1 MNKNYFSIHGWGNTK
16 TVGVD
21 IKPPK
26 NLEQIKKIIK
36 KSARESTLARGL
48 GRSDGDSAQ
57 LEKGTI
63 LKLTEFKKI
72 KLNKERSEL
81 TVGAG
86 VSFEEILK
94 YIVPLGFFLPVVPG
108 TKFITLGGAI
118 ASDVHGKN
126 HHKDGSFGNFLKR
139 VLILNS
145 SSEIIEI
152 GPNQPFS
159 KDEIE
164 MFWATVGGLGLTG
177 IIIEATFS
185 LKKISTSFMKV
196 HTMRFNNIDSMMRK
210 MIETDEEYEYS
221 VAWIDS
227 LNKNIRGILT
237 CANHATENEVKN
249 KKINEKLI
257 YKTKTSLNIH
267 SFFNV
272 NLINNL
278 SIKLFNELW
287 FRRAHKK
294 NKSEIQTISKFFHPL
309 DGLQNWN
316 KLYGKKGFY
325 QYQFVVPDESKGLIK
340 KLIKELK
347 QKNIPSFLCVLK
359 RLGDGNN
366 AMLSFPI
373 KGWTLSLDFPS
384 SNPKIL
390 PLLNKYDELIQKAGG
405 KIYLAKDARLSPKIF
420 RKIYNRIIEWNK
432 IRDRMD
438 KNNLFQ
444 SDISKRLKIIQ
455 K

>member
-1 MNKNYFSIHGWGNTK
+1 MY
-16 TVGVD
+16 
-21 IKPPK
+21 
-26 NLEQIKKIIK
+26 
-36 KSARESTLARGL
+36 TL
-48 GRSDGDSAQ
+48 
-57 LEKGTI
+57 
-63 LKLTEFKKI
+63 LK
-72 KLNKERSEL
+72 SEL

-152 GPNQPFS
+152 GPNHPFS

-210 MIETDEEYEYS
+210 LIETDEEYEYS

-257 YKTKTSLNIH
+257 YKTKTSFNIH
-267 SFFNV
+267 SFFNF

-316 KLYGKKGFY
+316 KLYGENGFY
-325 QYQFVVPDESKGLIK
+325 QYQFVVPDESQGLIK
-340 KLIKELK
+340 K
-347 QKNIPSFLCVLK
+347 
-359 RLGDGNN
+359 
-366 AMLSFPI
+366 
-373 KGWTLSLDFPS
+373 
-384 SNPKIL
+384 
-390 PLLNKYDELIQKAGG
+390 
-405 KIYLAKDARLSPKIF
+405 
-420 RKIYNRIIEWNK
+420 
-432 IRDRMD
+432 
-438 KNNLFQ
+438 
-444 SDISKRLKIIQ
+444 
-455 K
+455 

>member
-1 MNKNYFSIHGWGNTK
+1 
-16 TVGVD
+16 
-21 IKPPK
+21 
-26 NLEQIKKIIK
+26 
-36 KSARESTLARGL
+36 
-48 GRSDGDSAQ
+48 
-57 LEKGTI
+57 
-63 LKLTEFKKI
+63 
-72 KLNKERSEL
+72 
-81 TVGAG
+81 
-86 VSFEEILK
+86 
-94 YIVPLGFFLPVVPG
+94 
-108 TKFITLGGAI
+108 
-118 ASDVHGKN
+118 
-126 HHKDGSFGNFLKR
+126 
-139 VLILNS
+139 
-145 SSEIIEI
+145 
-152 GPNQPFS
+152 
-159 KDEIE
+159 
-164 MFWATVGGLGLTG
+164 
-177 IIIEATFS
+177 
-185 LKKISTSFMKV
+185 MKV

-257 YKTKTSLNIH
+257 YKTKTSFNIH

-316 KLYGKKGFY
+316 KLYGENGFY

-366 AMLSFPI
+366 PMLSFPI

>member
-1 MNKNYFSIHGWGNTK
+1 MNKNYYSIHGWGNTK

-21 IKPPK
+21 IKTPK

-36 KSARESTLARGL
+36 KSARESILARGL
-48 GRSDGDSAQ
+48 GRSYGDSAQ

-257 YKTKTSLNIH
+257 YKTKTSFNIH
-267 SFFNV
+267 YFFNV

-432 IRDRMD
+432 IRARMD

>member
-1 MNKNYFSIHGWGNTK
+1 MNKNYYSIHGWGNTK

-21 IKPPK
+21 IKTPK
-26 NLEQIKKIIK
+26 NLEQIQNIIK
-36 KSARESTLARGL
+36 KSARESILARGL
-48 GRSDGDSAQ
+48 GRSYGDSAQ

-152 GPNQPFS
+152 GPNHPFS

-185 LKKISTSFMKV
+185 LKKISTSFMNVQTIKC
-196 HTMRFNNIDSMMRK
+196 NNIDSMMKK

-257 YKTKTSLNIH
+257 YKTKTSFNIH

-316 KLYGKKGFY
+316 KLYGEKGFY

-359 RLGDGNN
+359 RLGDGNK

>member
-1 MNKNYFSIHGWGNTK
+1 MNKNYYSIHGWGNTK

-21 IKPPK
+21 IKTPK
-26 NLEQIKKIIK
+26 NLKQIQNIIK
-36 KSARESTLARGL
+36 KSARESILARGL
-48 GRSDGDSAQ
+48 GRSYGDSAQ

-152 GPNQPFS
+152 GPNHPFS

-196 HTMRFNNIDSMMRK
+196 HTMRCNNIDSMMRK

-257 YKTKTSLNIH
+257 YKTKTSFNIH
-267 SFFNV
+267 SFFNF

-316 KLYGKKGFY
+316 KLYGEKGFY

-390 PLLNKYDELIQKAGG
+390 PLLNKYDELIEKAGG

-432 IRDRMD
+432 IRARMD

>member
-21 IKPPK
+21 IKTPK

-48 GRSDGDSAQ
+48 GRSYGDSAQ

-126 HHKDGSFGNFLKR
+126 HHKDVSFGNFLKR

-257 YKTKTSLNIH
+257 YKTKTSFNIH
-267 SFFNV
+267 SFFNF

>member
-1 MNKNYFSIHGWGNTK
+1 MIENYNSIHGWGKTN
-16 TVGVD
+16 TVGVY
-21 IKPPK
+21 IQTPK
-26 NLEQIKKIIK
+26 NLEEIKDIIK
-36 KSARESTLARGL
+36 KSKRESVLARGL
-48 GRSDGDSAQ
+48 GRSYGDSAQ

-63 LKLTEFKKI
+63 LKLTEFKQI

-86 VSFEEILK
+86 VSFDEILK

-152 GPNQPFS
+152 GPNHPFS

-196 HTMRFNNIDSMMRK
+196 HTMRCNNIDSMMRK

-237 CANHATENEVKN
+237 CANHATQNEVNN

-257 YKTKTSLNIH
+257 YKNKNSFNMH
-267 SFFNV
+267 SFFNI

-278 SIKLFNELW
+278 SVKLFNELW
-287 FRRAHKK
+287 FRKAHKK
-294 NKSEIQTISKFFHPL
+294 NKNEIQTISKFFHPL

-347 QKNIPSFLCVLK
+347 QNNIPSFLCVLK
-359 RLGDGNN
+359 RLGEGNN

-390 PLLNKYDELIQKAGG
+390 PFLEKYDDLIQKAGG

-420 RKIYNRIIEWNK
+420 RKIYSRIIEWNN
-432 IRDRMD
+432 IRAKMD

>member
-1 MNKNYFSIHGWGNTK
+1 MNKHYSSIHGWGKTNT
-16 TVGVD
+16 VRVD
-21 IKPPK
+21 IKTPK
-26 NLEQIKKIIK
+26 NLEEINDIIE
-36 KSARESTLARGL
+36 KSARESILPRGL
-48 GRSDGDSAQ
+48 GRSYGDSAQ

-63 LKLTEFKKI
+63 LKLTEFKQI

-86 VSFEEILK
+86 VSFDEILR

-145 SSEIIEI
+145 SFEVLEI
-152 GPNQPFS
+152 GPNHPFS
-159 KDEIE
+159 EGEIE

-185 LKKISTSFMKV
+185 LKKISTSFMNVQTIKC
-196 HTMRFNNIDSMMRK
+196 NNIDSMMKK

-237 CANHATENEVKN
+237 CANHATQNEVKH

-257 YKTKTSLNIH
+257 YKTKNIFNIP
-267 SFFNV
+267 SFFNI

-287 FRRAHKK
+287 FRKVQK
-294 NKSEIQTISKFFHPL
+294 NKNEIQTISKFFHPL

-316 KLYGKKGFY
+316 KLYGKDGFY

-384 SNPKIL
+384 SNREIL
-390 PLLNKYDELIQKAGG
+390 PFLDKYDELIQKAGG

-420 RKIYNRIIEWNK
+420 RKIYNRITEWNI
-432 IRDRMD
+432 IRAKMD

-444 SDISKRLKIIQ
+444 SDISKRLKIIH

>member
-21 IKPPK
+21 IKTPK
-26 NLEQIKKIIK
+26 NLEQIKNIIK
-36 KSARESTLARGL
+36 KSARESILARGL
-48 GRSDGDSAQ
+48 GRSYGDSAQ

-72 KLNKERSEL
+72 KLNKEKSEL

-227 LNKNIRGILT
+227 LNKNISGILT
-237 CANHATENEVKN
+237 CANHAIENEVKN

-257 YKTKTSLNIH
+257 YKTKTSFNIH

-432 IRDRMD
+432 IRARMD